1 MPIKKFMTKN
11 VITIETK
18 ESIIKA
24 VDVLKS
30 NSIRHLPV
38 YSKSETILYGVISYK
53 DFTLKI
59 ME

>member
-1 MPIKKFMTKN
+1 MTKN
-11 VITIETK
+11 VITIEPN

-24 VDVLKS
+24 LDVMKS

-38 YSKSETILYGVISYK
+38 YNKKENILYGVISYK